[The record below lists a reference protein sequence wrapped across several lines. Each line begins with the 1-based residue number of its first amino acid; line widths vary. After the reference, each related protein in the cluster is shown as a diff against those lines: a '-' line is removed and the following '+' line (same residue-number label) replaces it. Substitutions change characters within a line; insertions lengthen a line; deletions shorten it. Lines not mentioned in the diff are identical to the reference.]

1 MLEGDRSRL
10 YDWLCEETDE
20 RLAEYLVSRLS
31 TVPLDELATKND
43 LRRLET
49 TTKNEIQRLE
59 TTTKNDLQRVESELR
74 RVDTAVV
81 RLVDLRETDRAEA
94 AALREADRAEA
105 AALREADGA
114 ERAADRAEAKS
125 QFRWLVGI
133 FVSFGV
139 SILAVVGTPMAVS
152 LISG

>member
-49 TTKNEIQRLE
+49 TTKNDLQRLETTTKNEIQRLETATKNEIQRLE
-59 TTTKNDLQRVESELR
+59 TTTKNDLQRVETE
-74 RVDTAVV
+74 
-81 RLVDLRETDRAEA
+81 
-94 AALREADRAEA
+94 
-105 AALREADGA
+105 
-114 ERAADRAEAKS
+114 
-125 QFRWLVGI
+125 
-133 FVSFGV
+133 
-139 SILAVVGTPMAVS
+139 P
-152 LISG
+152 